1 MSEEFFPLDQEFLSR
16 EMVKQETVRM
26 LATLELDKHKLRMQ
40 LVMSGGDAKLQS
52 GQTVSQE
59 LERIERQLIALKSKF
74 VDVLMPNAGA

>member
-1 MSEEFFPLDQEFLSR
+1 MSTEFFPLDQEFLSR
-16 EMVKQETVRM
+16 EMVQQETVRM

-40 LVMSGGDAKLQS
+40 LVMSGGDAQLQS
-52 GQTVSQE
+52 GRTVEQE

>member
-1 MSEEFFPLDQEFLSR
+1 VSTEFFPLDQEFLSR
-16 EMVKQETVRM
+16 EMVQQETVRM

-40 LVMSGGDAKLQS
+40 LVMSGGDAQLQS
-52 GQTVSQE
+52 GRTVEQE